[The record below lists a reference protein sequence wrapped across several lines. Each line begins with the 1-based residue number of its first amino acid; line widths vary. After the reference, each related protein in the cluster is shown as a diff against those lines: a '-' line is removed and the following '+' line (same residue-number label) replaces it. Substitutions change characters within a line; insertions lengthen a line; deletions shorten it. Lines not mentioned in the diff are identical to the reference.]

1 MNLGDPSTAE
11 GVEMATVF
19 HDLLAREL
27 QTGTKFMGGLLFQ
40 FGSTKAQDTTTVLGK
55 ETDPSPVTLR
65 LMKAPERDTLSP
77 RERAVYS
84 VLSKM

>member
-1 MNLGDPSTAE
+1 
-11 GVEMATVF
+11 
-19 HDLLAREL
+19 
-27 QTGTKFMGGLLFQ
+27 MGRFLFQ
-40 FGSTKAQDTTTVLGK
+40 LRGGQAKETASVLGK
-55 ETDPSPVTLR
+55 GTDPSPVTLR